1 MEIGILDPLLE
12 GCHDDCVADA
22 GDGVL
27 LLDEWSSEFPE
38 GFAFLLVDPIEIP
51 LNSRFHK
58 SPLEV
63 VNEFGTEISSG
74 ID

>member
-1 MEIGILDPLLE
+1 MTCLGLSTKVNIWD
-12 GCHDDCVADA
+12 VSA

-27 LLDEWSSEFPE
+27 FFDESPDEFPE

-51 LNSRFHK
+51 FNSRFHK

-63 VNEFGTEISSG
+63 VNEYGTEISPG

>member
-1 MEIGILDPLLE
+1 MIIDPFLE

-27 LLDEWSSEFPE
+27 LLDELQDEFPE
-38 GFAFLLVDPIEIP
+38 ELTFLLVDLVQIP
-51 LNSRFHK
+51 FNSRFCE

-63 VNEFGTEISSG
+63 GDEFGAEISSG